1 MANFNKV
8 ILAGNLTRD
17 PELSYTSSSTAIC
30 KLGMAINRNW
40 KGQDGEKREE
50 TCFVDLTAFGKQAE
64 TLNQYMKKGR
74 PLLIEGRLQFSQW
87 TSQEG
92 QKRSKLQVV
101 IETFQFLDGRRD
113 DGDNRQPAAAAAAAP
128 TAAPPADEY
137 QAPPPAADGDIPF

>member
-30 KLGMAINRNW
+30 KFGMAINRHW

-50 TCFVDLTAFGKQAE
+50 TCFVDLTAFGRQAE
-64 TLNQYMKKGR
+64 TLNQYVKKGN
-74 PLLIEGRLQFSQW
+74 PLLIEGRLHYGQW
-87 TSQEG
+87 TNQEG
-92 QKRSKLQVV
+92 QKRSKLDV
-101 IETFQFLDGRRD
+101 IIDTFQFLGGPPRDG
-113 DGDNRQPAAAAAAAP
+113 GDNRQPAASAAPAAAAP
-128 TAAPPADEY
+128 ADDY